1 MRIST
6 PRLVWG
12 VEPNAVTGRLIHETH
27 KIFDPVPGGTAAPSA
42 PRQDQINEHN
52 ARLKETT
59 MNKLALAALATAIC
73 AVAPGFVPEAEAGM
87 RIGFGFGHR
96 HLMFRPHY
104 PPPAYRT
111 YDDEDE
117 RRIRRYRAARQA
129 KPEKS
134 EKVAKKVVP
143 LVKFA
148 DGEGRQF
155 DPTSK
160 VWFDGKS
167 QCWSGKEQF
176 TFKNGDWFYGKREW
190 IEVNGAWKAAAGE
203 SPELVSCESVPSFAA
218 KANAVA
224 AKAATPSGKLEKAEN
239 ADKGATSQPTPV
251 TPGPSKIKT
260 AEGDT
265 SAVAQ
270 KPATTPASAECKKY
284 FPSVGQMISVPCDD
298 ANNNRN

>member
-1 MRIST
+1 
-6 PRLVWG
+6 
-12 VEPNAVTGRLIHETH
+12 
-27 KIFDPVPGGTAAPSA
+27 
-42 PRQDQINEHN
+42 
-52 ARLKETT
+52 

-96 HLMFRPHY
+96 HLMFRPHFHT
-104 PPPAYRT
+104 PPPSYRS

-117 RRIRRYRAARQA
+117 RRFRRHRAARS

-155 DPTSK
+155 DPTSQ

-176 TFKNGDWFYGKREW
+176 TFKNGDWFYGKKEW
-190 IEVNGAWKAAAGE
+190 FEVDGSWKAAAGE
-203 SPELVSCESVPSFAA
+203 SPELVSCESVSSFAA
-218 KANAVA
+218 KAKAFA
-224 AKAATPSGKLEKAEN
+224 AKATPLTTKKAEN
-239 ADKGATSQPTPV
+239 VDKGVTSQPTPA
-251 TPGPSKIKT
+251 TPAPSKIKT
-260 AEGDT
+260 AESDT

-270 KPATTPASAECKKY
+270 KPVTTPASAECKKY
-284 FPSVGQMISVPCDD
+284 FASVGQMITVPCEETS
-298 ANNNRN
+298 NKPN